1 MKNKRIIAWIVA
13 GVMILS
19 VVLGLAVQ
27 IVSIL

>member
-19 VVLGLAVQ
+19 VILGLAVQ
-27 IVSIL
+27 VVSIL